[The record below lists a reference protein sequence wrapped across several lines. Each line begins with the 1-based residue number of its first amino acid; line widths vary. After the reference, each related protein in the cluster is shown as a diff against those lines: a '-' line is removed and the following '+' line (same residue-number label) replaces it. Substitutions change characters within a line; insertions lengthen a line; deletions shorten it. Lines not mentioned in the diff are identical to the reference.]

1 MGTPAASTAKDQSMA
16 SNRTSFRAAL
26 GFVAGLV
33 ATLVVGVAQAASTY
47 AFITG
52 PAPSGGADPVA
63 AEFKSFLDGRGYTT
77 DLISMA
83 DVASTDFS
91 AYRKVLIGDN
101 TGYLDVWGTAT
112 LASYVNSYGK
122 PIVGIGE
129 GGYAFFGRSTS
140 NLGWPNGWHGPQDTW
155 VVTDPLHPVF
165 KLPNGIALGA
175 GNTLNVL
182 TAPSNEVGIYAP
194 SFPAG
199 FEGLG
204 RESLS
209 TDHYGLALQND
220 TDFLW
225 GFSAAP
231 SQFTEVG
238 KDLFI
243 NVVAYPTPIPAAVWL
258 FGSGLLGLIGIIRKK
273 AA

>member
-1 MGTPAASTAKDQSMA
+1 MGTPAASTANDQSMA

-77 DLISMA
+77 ELISMA

-122 PIVGIGE
+122 PIGVL
-129 GGYAFFGRSTS
+129 A
-140 NLGWPNGWHGPQDTW
+140 
-155 VVTDPLHPVF
+155 
-165 KLPNGIALGA
+165 KGA
-175 GNTLNVL
+175 T
-182 TAPSNEVGIYAP
+182 
-194 SFPAG
+194 
-199 FEGLG
+199 
-204 RESLS
+204 
-209 TDHYGLALQND
+209 H
-220 TDFLW
+220 
-225 GFSAAP
+225 FSAGLRPIWAGQMAGTARKIP
-231 SQFTEVG
+231 GSSLIPRTRF
-238 KDLFI
+238 LSC
-243 NVVAYPTPIPAAVWL
+243 PTA
-258 FGSGLLGLIGIIRKK
+258 SH
-273 AA
+273 